1 MSEAIIYY
9 SRTGKTRYV
18 ARQIAKKVG
27 ADEFE
32 INDLTIRSGLSA
44 YISFAFDKIVQNR
57 TKIEPESVD
66 LTGYDKIY
74 IGSPVWGADIA
85 PAIYEI
91 MDNTDFKGKDV
102 VVFTTFKKSGAERS
116 LSILTNLIQLKGANV
131 IKAFSISSEDLDE
144 FMENTKIAVSKL

>member
-1 MSEAIIYY
+1 ML
-9 SRTGKTRYV
+9 
-18 ARQIAKKVG
+18 
-27 ADEFE
+27 F
-32 INDLTIRSGLSA
+32 RS
-44 YISFAFDKIVQNR
+44 
-57 TKIEPESVD
+57 
-66 LTGYDKIY
+66 
-74 IGSPVWGADIA
+74 

-91 MDNTDFKGKDV
+91 IDNTDFKGKDV